1 MYSIIEFITIMEV
14 KEKYERLLATIMCA
28 DIADSQSLLI
38 KHGEEYWAR
47 TIDKFHSLSEQL
59 VQQYQ
64 GIIVEKF
71 SGGAM
76 IIFESL
82 SDAVHC
88 GLDFQEQIKAYNI
101 PTKITVHTGECIKM
115 QDGISGL
122 AVHIVKR
129 VHQNASSRNIL
140 ITQTVKSLLYESDFE
155 TEFIGEISLTAV
167 KYPIKL
173 YFIKSESS
181 LSLPFLEN
189 TGVQKT
195 LHNTS
200 FLEEVINCIK
210 NHLKNPN
217 FKIETLCNELVISER
232 QLQRKLKLITN
243 KSPTQVI
250 RSVRLHRAKDLILL
264 QGMSISDSAYE
275 TGFNSPSY
283 FTKCFKIEFGKLP
296 SEIMDG

>member
-1 MYSIIEFITIMEV
+1 MYSIIEFITIMED

-28 DIADSQSLLI
+28 DIVDSQSLLF
-38 KHGEEYWAR
+38 KYGEEYWAQI
-47 TIDKFHSLSEQL
+47 IDKFHSLSEQL
-59 VQQYQ
+59 IQQYQ
-64 GIIVEKF
+64 GAIVEKI
-71 SGGAM
+71 SGGTM

-101 PTKITVHTGECIKM
+101 PIKIAVHTGECIKM
-115 QDGISGL
+115 QDSISGL
-122 AVHIVKR
+122 AVHIVKY
-129 VHQNASSRNIL
+129 VHQNASSQNIL
-140 ITQTVKSLLYESDFE
+140 ITQTVKNLLFESDFK
-155 TEFIGEISLTAV
+155 TEFMGEISLTGV
-167 KYPIKL
+167 KHPVKL
-173 YFIKSESS
+173 YSIKYDLR

-189 TGVQKT
+189 IGVQKT
-195 LHNTS
+195 SQNTS

-210 NHLKNPN
+210 NHLKNPE
-217 FKIETLCNELVISER
+217 FRIETLCSELVISER

-243 KSPTQVI
+243 KSPTQII

-296 SEIMDG
+296 SEIMD